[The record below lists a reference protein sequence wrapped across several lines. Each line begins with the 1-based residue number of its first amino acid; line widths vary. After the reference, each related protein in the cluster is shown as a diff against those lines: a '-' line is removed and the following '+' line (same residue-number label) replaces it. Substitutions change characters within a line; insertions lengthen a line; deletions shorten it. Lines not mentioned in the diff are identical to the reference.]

1 MCIRTDE
8 YKKVNFSTKDPE
20 TITPLL
26 LYITLMKKNI
36 SHDADDITIAV
47 MVKVINYNPDFD
59 MRKGR
64 RILPEAKVWLH

>member
-8 YKKVNFSTKDPE
+8 YKKVNFSTNDPE

-47 MVKVINYNPDFD
+47 MVKIIN
-59 MRKGR
+59 
-64 RILPEAKVWLH
+64 